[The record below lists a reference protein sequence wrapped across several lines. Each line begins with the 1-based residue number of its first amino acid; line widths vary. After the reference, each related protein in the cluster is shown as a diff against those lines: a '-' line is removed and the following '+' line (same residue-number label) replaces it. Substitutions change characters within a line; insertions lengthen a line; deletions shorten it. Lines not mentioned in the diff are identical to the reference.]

1 MMSSFEG
8 KLNYGGIPPI
18 PKVP

>member
-1 MMSSFEG
+1 MSSFEG